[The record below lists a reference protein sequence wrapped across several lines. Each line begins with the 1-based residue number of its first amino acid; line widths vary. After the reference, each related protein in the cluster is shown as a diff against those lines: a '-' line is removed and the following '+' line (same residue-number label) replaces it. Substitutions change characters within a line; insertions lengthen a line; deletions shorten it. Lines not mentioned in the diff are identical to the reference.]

1 VTVKFGIGKLETL
14 SIVQCEKYFDIMNPL
29 GVTHKCVRWGARTD
43 EETNRR
49 TQLANA
55 ALHYAARPKIV

>member
-1 VTVKFGIGKLETL
+1 
-14 SIVQCEKYFDIMNPL
+14 MNPL